1 MPTAAAAIAP
11 ATLAPTSEERALVR
25 ALAARKHAIGSLPD
39 QQVRQRAWRDLNGL
53 RPCRP
58 LVWITEIP
66 WHELDAVEPAALR
79 PRCRHPFLRE
89 VETALRRELFQ
100 WERFPGD
107 MVVLPVLHCRRVG
120 GPDGVYAD
128 YGLKPREITWPGAA
142 DVQYTP
148 IIDGPEMLER
158 IVRPRVWVDREETAR
173 RVRLLEEV
181 VEGAIPVRERG
192 LTTQWHTPW
201 DMAVRWYGVERLM
214 FDMLDR
220 PELVAATCE
229 RLCRLTLEVL
239 DEQERLGLLDVGEGA
254 HRVGSGGYGCCDE
267 LPGADPGRPVTTR
280 DQWGC
285 GNAQIFSEVSA
296 RMHEEFSLRF
306 ERPVLARFGLT
317 YYGCCEPLHR
327 KIAMLRTIPNLRKIS
342 MSPRADL
349 AVAAASVGRD
359 FVLSY
364 KPNPADLAGDA
375 CDDGFVRD
383 HLRQALG
390 RMQGSP
396 CEIIL
401 KDLTT
406 VRSDPARLQR
416 WERTVMAVAAEAG
429 AAAPA

>member
-1 MPTAAAAIAP
+1 MPTAAAATAP

-25 ALAARKHAIGSLPD
+25 ALAERKHAIGSLPE
-39 QQVRQRAWRDLNGL
+39 QLARQRSWRDLNGL

-66 WHELDAVEPAALR
+66 WHELEAVEPAALR

-89 VETALRRELFQ
+89 VETVLRRELFQ

-107 MVVLPVLHCRRVG
+107 IVVLPVLHCRRVG

-201 DMAVRWYGVERLM
+201 DMAVR
-214 FDMLDR
+214 
-220 PELVAATCE
+220 
-229 RLCRLTLEVL
+229 
-239 DEQERLGLLDVGEGA
+239 
-254 HRVGSGGYGCCDE
+254 
-267 LPGADPGRPVTTR
+267 
-280 DQWGC
+280 
-285 GNAQIFSEVSA
+285 
-296 RMHEEFSLRF
+296 MHEEFSLRF

-327 KIAMLRTIPNLRKIS
+327 KIAMLRSIPNLRKIS

-375 CDDGFVRD
+375 FDD
-383 HLRQALG
+383 
-390 RMQGSP
+390 
-396 CEIIL
+396 
-401 KDLTT
+401 
-406 VRSDPARLQR
+406 
-416 WERTVMAVAAEAG
+416 
-429 AAAPA
+429 